1 MKLKKVW
8 IMCGV
13 PGSGK
18 STYVQKEIEKNQGI
32 HCSRDKVRFAML
44 SQSDEYFSKEADVF
58 AAWTKEINQAIVS
71 EGPENIYVD
80 ATHLTDKSRKT
91 VLSCLPQSK
100 IEVGY
105 IAFDVPLE
113 VCLERNAKRVGR
125 AKVPEEVIKNM
136 YKSYKIPEGDNVI
149 IVKE

>member
-1 MKLKKVW
+1 
-8 IMCGV
+8 
-13 PGSGK
+13 
-18 STYVQKEIEKNQGI
+18 
-32 HCSRDKVRFAML
+32 ML

>member
-1 MKLKKVW
+1 M
-8 IMCGV
+8 
-13 PGSGK
+13 
-18 STYVQKEIEKNQGI
+18 QKEIEKNQGI

-44 SQSDEYFSKEADVF
+44 ADSDEYFAKEADVF
-58 AAWTKEINQAIVS
+58 AAWIREINQAIATD
-71 EGPENIYVD
+71 GQDNIYVD
-80 ATHLTDKSRKT
+80 ATHLTEKSRKT
-91 VLSCLPQSK
+91 VLNCLPQSK

-113 VCLERNAKRVGR
+113 VCLERNGKRVGR

-136 YKSYKIPEGDNVI
+136 YRSYQIPQGDNVI